1 MKKRSSIVLVC
12 VIVIVIALA
21 GIVGLNSLKENKI
34 KESESNNKKVTTTEV
49 ITKNTDKEKETTT

>member
-21 GIVGLNSLKENKI
+21 GIVGFNSL

-49 ITKNTDKEKETTT
+49 ITKNTCLLYTSPSPRD

>member
-21 GIVGLNSLKENKI
+21 GIVGFNSL

>member
-21 GIVGLNSLKENKI
+21 GIVGLNSLKENRR
-34 KESESNNKKVTTTEV
+34 
-49 ITKNTDKEKETTT
+49 